1 MTVNLSSLAG
11 AAAQFFDDNGVIL
24 SGGLIY
30 TYVAGTTTPATTYT
44 SLTGLVAQPN
54 PIVLNAAGRVPTG
67 EIWLNDDSTYKFIV
81 KTSLGVQIGSYDNV
95 PGINDFPPIYADLS
109 NTSNPTLG
117 DALVGFRQ
125 SNSSGNLANSVGRTV
140 HQKLQELISVKDFG
154 AVGDGLTNDLTA
166 IQNAIAALSGG
177 GTLYFPAGN
186 YFVTGKIEITANGV
200 SILGD
205 GRGATTITTNALTG
219 DIIAVGSSISIT
231 RSNTISNLTINSVVA
246 RTDGASIHV
255 AGAKATTIDNVEIRN
270 GFDGI
275 RVTSYGNQAQ
285 TVINNVLIE
294 NSTFFGIGMVFG
306 ETNNVCNEVFITQ
319 VTIAD
324 CWYGVK
330 FFLCSGFYSSNVSI
344 YTSRNVGVAMEPN
357 AGQSIY
363 GLQLSNW
370 ISDSSAVDGWLIGGL
385 GKTAEVF
392 LNNCYASSNGQN
404 GFHLFVGVVLNT
416 ISLNDCIAKRNGRIG
431 MLINNGVNINI
442 NGAFCSNNS
451 ISAINVYDGL
461 VIGPTA
467 RRIFINGGYF
477 GLGTFDEAFGNI
489 NYQRYGLGVEAGA
502 DYYSVIGTNAFDNQT
517 GGFNNLTD
525 NGTTKIAQINT
536 SF

>member
-1 MTVNLSSLAG
+1 MSPLSIEVPFPVFQDRDGQPLENGYVFLGVANLNPQTNPVIAYFDKALTIP
-11 AAAQFFDDNGVIL
+11 AAQPLRTINGYI
-24 SGGLIY
+24 SN
-30 TYVAGTTTPATTYT
+30 AGTPAQVYVDGMNFSILVQDSKGSMIYNFPDGTGISPDACGVTYNPPFT
-44 SLTGLVAQPN
+44 NAVAYPVCEKLDQ
-54 PIVLNAAGRVPTG
+54 
-67 EIWLNDDSTYKFIV
+67 
-81 KTSLGVQIGSYDNV
+81 
-95 PGINDFPPIYADLS
+95 
-109 NTSNPTLG
+109 
-117 DALVGFRQ
+117 
-125 SNSSGNLANSVGRTV
+125 TV
-140 HQKLQELISVKDFG
+140 SVKDFG
-154 AVGDGLTNDLTA
+154 ATGNGVTNDLTA
-166 IQNAIAALSGG
+166 IRNAIAALSGG
-177 GTLYFPAGN
+177 GTLYFPTGN
-186 YFVTGKIEITANGV
+186 YLVNGKIEITANGV

-231 RSNTISNLTINSVVA
+231 RSNTISNLTITSVVA

-294 NSTFFGIGMVFG
+294 NSTFFGRGMVFG
-306 ETNNVCNEVFITQ
+306 ETGNVCNEVFITQ

-324 CWYGVK
+324 CWDGVK

-344 YTSRNVGVAMEPN
+344 YTSRNVGVAIEPN
-357 AGQSIY
+357 AGQAIY

-392 LNNCYASSNGQN
+392 LNNCYASSSGQI

-416 ISLNDCIAKRNGRIG
+416 ISLNDCISKRNGRIG
-431 MLINNGVNINI
+431 MLINSGVNINI

-461 VIGPTA
+461 VIGSTA

-502 DYYSVIGTNAFDNQT
+502 DYYSVIGTNAFGNQT
-517 GGFNNLTD
+517 AGFNNLTD

-536 SF
+536 SFP